1 MKTMGKKY
9 IFAALAGAIAM
20 LTSCSDEFGQQ
31 FTPANTGDYIVFG
44 GRAGF
49 QMDDKESKTRTIYT
63 GDFYTVGDKK
73 YEKVHWVAGD
83 KVSIYCNEASGLKS
97 VDYKVTA
104 ENPGVDADETNNYHD
119 TGLIPSETENGLQ
132 WGNTSTD
139 HTFYAVYPN
148 TGITYNSSDASAT
161 VTATLPDIQTPEEIT
176 YSNGKWV
183 AKPDMDYAYMIAKT
197 TVSPTESGNSV
208 NLQFMPLVTAVEIT
222 LTNLAQETKI
232 TDGTEG
238 KVGYD
243 FNLTNVIITT
253 TDKSPIYGEF
263 SLDIADMTDSDSD
276 GIADAIPTV
285 TNNSAAST
293 NYAITIPMYNDADGD
308 GTNGPAL
315 LKYGESLTFTV
326 FMLHNADL
334 NSLNVTIQGVQGTK
348 TGTIGGSSFLIQKNK
363 KTYLRNLPLTD
374 DILPFNQSNWIK
386 YLEDNA
392 IVRTLSIPG
401 AGGAASSALTAGGT
415 TTLDGVTYQH
425 DMIRQ
430 QDLTIAELW
439 DKGVRCFEFAV
450 DITSDGSDIGAKPV
464 LSGGLP
470 CGDVT
475 LTSAVT
481 AVKEQLL
488 AHPEEFAMVI
498 LTYQT
503 LGGWAGNDD
512 VTRSPSSFMTQIN
525 TFWKDVIKAGT
536 VWQTTNGIEVT
547 TALYNPAN
555 ATVATSRG
563 KLFCIARPTSIH
575 EDYGEV
581 LYQNSGS
588 TNRSTGYVTDI
599 PLSNLGTLTPHEHIM
614 LIQGWGALKDK
625 WQQRGYSKYSIRGT
639 APVSDVEIYKS
650 LFSSISVDDDK
661 PGRPFDVSTMT
672 VSADFDWSSMS
683 YTNFHWE
690 GDVPVIN
697 NYTINTNSLTPDFSY
712 DIVSSSGTTASKA
725 WVQEWA
731 RVSKMQDV
739 GWFNFSTTGISK
751 DNPGTNRNETA
762 TTAYWADSYNEKL
775 GHVKDALSYAI
786 NKTKGDIVYINSL
799 CGYFIDEAIHESL
812 DPCILTDRNIKNE
825 NETLTSASR
834 VAGMAGDIASFAT
847 EINQDFY
854 DHIMTIGDENG
865 YQAGSMGIVLM
876 DRISSEV
883 NSVGSKIPGIIVAN
897 NFQTTQVATTATT
910 LSLPLADLE
919 EGDVVAAPQRR
930 SASEESDE
938 VKIVWE

>member
-1 MKTMGKKY
+1 MTMNKKY
-9 IFAALAGAIAM
+9 IFTIIVSASIALTGC
-20 LTSCSDEFGQQ
+20 TDEFGQQ

-63 GDFYTVGDKK
+63 GDFYTVGTGTDAKK
-73 YEKVHWVAGD
+73 YERVHWVAGD
-83 KVSIYCNEASGLKS
+83 KVSIYCDEASGLKS

-104 ENPGVDADETNNYHD
+104 ENTGVDVNEKGNYHD
-119 TGLIPSETENGLQ
+119 TGLIPSESENGLQ

-148 TGITYNSSDASAT
+148 TGITYNSSEASAT
-161 VTATLPDIQTPEEIT
+161 VTATLPDIQTPEKIT
-176 YSNGKWV
+176 YSDGKWV
-183 AKPDMDYAYMIAKT
+183 AKPNMDYAYMVAKT
-197 TVSPTESGNSV
+197 TVNPEESGNSV
-208 NLQFMPLVTAVEIT
+208 NLQFMPLVTAVEFT

-232 TDGTEG
+232 TNGTEG

-243 FNLTNVIITT
+243 FNLANVIITT

-263 SLDIADMTDSDSD
+263 SLDIADMTDSDND

-308 GTNGPAL
+308 GTNSPAL

-348 TGTIGGSSFLIQKNK
+348 TGTIGGSGFKIQKNK

-439 DKGVRCFEFAV
+439 NKGVRCFEFAV

-503 LGGWAGNDD
+503 LGGWAGSDD

-536 VWQTTNGIEVT
+536 VWQTTNGINVT

-575 EDYGEV
+575 EDYGDDV
-581 LYQNSGS
+581 LRQTTSTWFNDYSGINSVQDK
-588 TNRSTGYVTDI
+588 T
-599 PLSNLGTLTPHEHIM
+599 LSSLGTLTPHEHIL
-614 LIQGWGALKDK
+614 LIQGWGSLKDK
-625 WQQRGYSKYSIRGT
+625 WQQRGYSKYSLRGT
-639 APVSDVEIYKS
+639 A
-650 LFSSISVDDDK
+650 SVGDSYDSK

-672 VSADFDWSSMS
+672 VERTISSWDGWTPVYTYYWSGNEPTISS
-683 YTNFHWE
+683 YTIDTDKLAPN
-690 GDVPVIN
+690 
-697 NYTINTNSLTPDFSY
+697 FSY
-712 DIVSSSGTTASKA
+712 DIVSSGSTASTA

-731 RVSKMQDV
+731 RVSRMQDV
-739 GWFNFSTTGISK
+739 GWFNFSATGISK
-751 DNPGTNRNETA
+751 DNPGTTTDRTA
-762 TTAYWADSYNEKL
+762 NTAYWANSYKEKL

-812 DPCILTDRNIKNE
+812 DPCILTDRNITNE
-825 NETLTSASR
+825 NKTLTNASR
-834 VAGMAGDIASFAT
+834 IAGMAGDIAGFAA

-876 DRISSEV
+876 DRVSSDV

-897 NFQTTQVATTATT
+897 NFQTTQVSTA
-910 LSLPLADLE
+910 SEAYQIPIAE
-919 EGDVVAAPQRR
+919 YNGEPVAAPARR
-930 SASEESDE
+930 SANGESEEMS
-938 VKIVWE
+938 ITWE

>member
-9 IFAALAGAIAM
+9 IFAALAGTIAM

-31 FTPANTGDYIVFG
+31 FTPANTGDYIIFG

-104 ENPGVDADETNNYHD
+104 ENTGVDADETNNYHD
-119 TGLIPSETENGLQ
+119 TGLIPSESENGLQ

-148 TGITYNSSDASAT
+148 TGITYSSSDASAT
-161 VTATLPDIQTPEEIT
+161 VTATLPDIQKPEEIT
-176 YSNGKWV
+176 YSNSKWV
-183 AKPDMDYAYMIAKT
+183 AKPNMDYAYMIAKT
-197 TVSPTESGNSV
+197 TVNPTESGNSV
-208 NLQFMPLVTAVEIT
+208 NLQFMPIVTAVEIT
-222 LTNLAQETKI
+222 LTNLAQETK
-232 TDGTEG
+232 TTNGTEG

-243 FNLTNVIITT
+243 FNLANVIITT

-374 DILPFNQSNWIK
+374 DILPFNQSNWVK

-503 LGGWAGNDD
+503 LGGWAGSDD

-525 TFWKDVIKAGT
+525 TFWKDVVKAGT

-547 TALYNPAN
+547 TALYNPAS
-555 ATVATSRG
+555 ATVAASRG

-575 EDYGEV
+575 EDYGDDV
-581 LYQNSGS
+581 LRQTSSYFYKETNSVQN
-588 TNRSTGYVTDI
+588 I
-599 PLSNLGTLTPHEHIM
+599 ALSSLGTLTPHEHI
-614 LIQGWGALKDK
+614 LVIQGWGSLKDK
-625 WQQRGYSKYSIRGT
+625 WQQRGYSKYSLRGT
-639 APVSDVEIYKS
+639 A
-650 LFSSISVDDDK
+650 SV
-661 PGRPFDVSTMT
+661 
-672 VSADFDWSSMS
+672 
-683 YTNFHWE
+683 
-690 GDVPVIN
+690 GD
-697 NYTINTNSLTPDFSY
+697 SY
-712 DIVSSSGTTASKA
+712 DG
-725 WVQEWA
+725 
-731 RVSKMQDV
+731 
-739 GWFNFSTTGISK
+739 
-751 DNPGTNRNETA
+751 
-762 TTAYWADSYNEKL
+762 
-775 GHVKDALSYAI
+775 
-786 NKTKGDIVYINSL
+786 
-799 CGYFIDEAIHESL
+799 
-812 DPCILTDRNIKNE
+812 
-825 NETLTSASR
+825 
-834 VAGMAGDIASFAT
+834 
-847 EINQDFY
+847 
-854 DHIMTIGDENG
+854 
-865 YQAGSMGIVLM
+865 
-876 DRISSEV
+876 
-883 NSVGSKIPGIIVAN
+883 
-897 NFQTTQVATTATT
+897 
-910 LSLPLADLE
+910 
-919 EGDVVAAPQRR
+919 
-930 SASEESDE
+930 
-938 VKIVWE
+938 

>member
-20 LTSCSDEFGQQ
+20 LTSCSDEFDQQ

-63 GDFYTVGDKK
+63 GDFYTVGTGTNAKK
-73 YEKVHWVAGD
+73 YERVHWVAGD

-104 ENPGVDADETNNYHD
+104 ENTGVDADEKNNYHD
-119 TGLIPSETENGLQ
+119 TGLIPSESENGLQ

-161 VTATLPDIQTPEEIT
+161 VTATLPDIQAPEEIT

-183 AKPDMDYAYMIAKT
+183 AKPNMDYAYMIAKT
-197 TVSPTESGNSV
+197 TVNPTESGNGV
-208 NLQFMPLVTAVEIT
+208 DLQFMPLVTAVEIT
-222 LTNLAQETKI
+222 LTNLAQETK
-232 TDGTEG
+232 TTNGTEST
-238 KVGYD
+238 VGYD
-243 FNLTNVIITT
+243 FNLANVIITT

-334 NSLNVTIQGVQGTK
+334 NSINVTIQGVQGTK
-348 TGTIGGSSFLIQKNK
+348 TGTISGNGFSIKKNK

-503 LGGWAGNDD
+503 LGGWAGSDD

-525 TFWKDVIKAGT
+525 AFWKDVIKAGT

-547 TALYNPAN
+547 TALYNPAS
-555 ATVATSRG
+555 ATVAASRG

-575 EDYGEV
+575 EDYGDDV
-581 LYQNSGS
+581 LRQTASTWLNDYSGTNSVQEK
-588 TNRSTGYVTDI
+588 T
-599 PLSNLGTLTPHEHIM
+599 LSSLGTLTPHEHI
-614 LIQGWGALKDK
+614 LVIQGWGSLKDK
-625 WQQRGYSKYSIRGT
+625 WQQRGYSKYSLRGT
-639 APVSDVEIYKS
+639 ASVG
-650 LFSSISVDDDK
+650 SSYDSK

-683 YTNFHWE
+683 YTNFYWE

-697 NYTINTNSLTPDFSY
+697 NYTINTSSLTPDFSY
-712 DIVSSSGTTASKA
+712 DVVSSSGTTASKA

-762 TTAYWADSYNEKL
+762 TTAYWGNSYGEKL
-775 GHVKDALSYAI
+775 KHVKDALNYAI
-786 NKTKGDIVYINSL
+786 NKTEGDIVYINSL
-799 CGYFIDEAIHESL
+799 CGYFIDESIPESL
-812 DPCILTDRNIKNE
+812 NPCILTDRNINNDNKI
-825 NETLTSASR
+825 LTNASR
-834 VAGMAGDIASFAT
+834 VAGMAGDIVGFAA

-876 DRISSEV
+876 DRISSDV

-897 NFQTTQVATTATT
+897 NFQTTQVTTTPDPAA
-910 LSLPLADLE
+910 LSLPRTDLE
-919 EGDVVAAPQRR
+919 EGDVVAAPARR
-930 SASEESDE
+930 TTKASQEG
-938 VKIVWE
+938 IVWE